1 MLEYICKV
9 LRKDGIMKKGTAINH
24 EEQGYRRRRVKRI
37 KRLIVGTVIVL
48 ILVPTICCI
57 GLLLKVRQLEKQI
70 KNFQFGQLNI
80 EESLVDFDTAF
91 SATVEHAADVLSENV
106 VFYQDEDRNSINKD
120 AENEVLTYEEQL
132 DKTIEK
138 GKVYLT
144 FDDGPGPYTDE
155 LLDVLAEY
163 DIKATFFVIG
173 RKDEHS
179 LDMYRRIVDEGHTLA
194 MHSYTHQYGTIY
206 SSVEEFDKDF
216 KKLSNLL
223 YKTTGIRVKLFRFP
237 GGSSNTASR
246 LPMTDFIAYLN
257 ENDIVY
263 YDWNVINGDATGKKL
278 TANQMV
284 DMVMSGVR
292 ENNNSTVLMHDF
304 ISDNTTVKS
313 LPSLIEKL
321 QKENYVMLPITKY
334 TKPVQHT
341 KAETVE

>member
-1 MLEYICKV
+1 MLEYVCKV
-9 LRKDGIMKKGTAINH
+9 LRRDGMVEKEKTINHKGQEYRRKRVQRMKKM
-24 EEQGYRRRRVKRI
+24 
-37 KRLIVGTVIVL
+37 IVGTIIIMV
-48 ILVPTICCI
+48 LVPTICCI
-57 GLLLKVRQLEKQI
+57 GLLLRVRQLERQLKDL
-70 KNFQFGQLNI
+70 NFSRLNI
-80 EESLVDFDTAF
+80 EESFVDFDTAF
-91 SATVEHAADVLSENV
+91 SATVVHAAEVLSENV
-106 VFYQDEDRNSINKD
+106 LYYQDGEGNNS
-120 AENEVLTYEEQL
+120 LTYEEQL

-163 DIKATFFVIG
+163 DVKATFFVIG

-179 LDMYRRIVDEGHTLA
+179 LNMYKRIVEEGHTLA
-194 MHSYTHQYGTIY
+194 MHSYTHQYEKIY

-223 YKTTGIRVKLFRFP
+223 YKTTGVRVKLFRFP
-237 GGSSNTASR
+237 GGSSNHASR

-263 YDWNVINGDATGKKL
+263 YDWNVINGDATGKRL
-278 TANQMV
+278 TEKQMV

-292 ENNNSTVLMHDF
+292 KNNNSTVLMHDF

-313 LPSLIEKL
+313 LPSLIKKL
-321 QKENYVMLPITKY
+321 QKENYVILPITKY
-334 TKPVQHT
+334 TKPIQHI

>member
-1 MLEYICKV
+1 ME
-9 LRKDGIMKKGTAINH
+9 KGTAINH
-24 EEQGYRRRRVKRI
+24 EEQGYRRRRVQRMK
-37 KRLIVGTVIVL
+37 KLIVGTVIVL

-70 KNFQFGQLNI
+70 KNLQLSRLNI

-91 SATVEHAADVLSENV
+91 SATVEYATDVLSEDV
-106 VFYQDEDRNSINKD
+106 VFYQEDWNSIEEN
-120 AENEVLTYEEQL
+120 AENGELTYEEQL

-144 FDDGPGPYTDE
+144 FDDGPGPHTDE

-194 MHSYTHQYGTIY
+194 MHSYTHQYGEIY

-223 YKTTGIRVKLFRFP
+223 YKTTGVRVKIFRFP

-263 YDWNVINGDATGKKL
+263 YDWNVINGDATGKNL

-313 LPSLIEKL
+313 LSSLIEKL

-341 KAETVE
+341 KAEIVE